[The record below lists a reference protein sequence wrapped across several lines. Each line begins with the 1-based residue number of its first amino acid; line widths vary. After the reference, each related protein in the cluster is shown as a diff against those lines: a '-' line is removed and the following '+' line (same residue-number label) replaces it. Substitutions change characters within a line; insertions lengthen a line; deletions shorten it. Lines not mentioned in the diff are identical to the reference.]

1 MEEILGH
8 LKENWFDNNVARMIA
23 ALLIVSLTIIFRI
36 IFVKAFN
43 RFIIKRTDELYND
56 PTNYKFLKHSISAII
71 YIVGFSF
78 AIYTIPSLRTIASS
92 LLAGAGILAV
102 AIGFAS
108 QQAFSNI
115 ISGVF
120 IILFKPFRVN
130 DRLQVRDTVAG
141 IVEDITLRHTIIR
154 NYENRRVIIPNSVI
168 SQEVL
173 VNSDIVEDKIC
184 KILDI
189 GISYDSDIKK
199 ARRIIQE
206 EALNHPSFM
215 DNRTKEQKVNNEHAV
230 NVRVTGWGDSAI
242 LLRVWVWAKD
252 APSAYLMGCELL
264 ENFKERFDK
273 EGIEIPFPHRTIV
286 YKENK
291 DVKES

>member
-1 MEEILGH
+1 MEEIIAY
-8 LKENWFDNNVARMIA
+8 LKEHWFGNNISKMILA
-23 ALLIVSLTIIFRI
+23 VIIVILTIILRLL
-36 IFVKAFN
+36 FVKTFN
-43 RFIIKRTDELYND
+43 RFIIKRSDELSND

-115 ISGVF
+115 ISGIF

-130 DRLQVRDTVAG
+130 DRIQVQNTITG

-154 NYENRRVIIPNSVI
+154 NYENRRVVIPNSVI
-168 SQEVL
+168 SQESL
-173 VNSDIVEDKIC
+173 INSDIIEDKIC
-184 KILDI
+184 KIMDL
-189 GISYDSDIKK
+189 GISYDSDIKV

-206 EALNHPSFM
+206 EATKHPSFM
-215 DNRTKEQKVNNEHAV
+215 DNRTEEQKLNNEHAV
-230 NVRVTGWGDSAI
+230 TVRVTAWGDSSI
-242 LLRVWVWAKD
+242 MLRVWVWALD
-252 APSAYLMGCELL
+252 APSAFVMGCELL
-264 ENFKERFDK
+264 ESIKEKFEK
-273 EGIEIPFPHRTIV
+273 ENIEIPFPHRTIV
-286 YKENK
+286 YKEKKN
-291 DVKES
+291 DNS